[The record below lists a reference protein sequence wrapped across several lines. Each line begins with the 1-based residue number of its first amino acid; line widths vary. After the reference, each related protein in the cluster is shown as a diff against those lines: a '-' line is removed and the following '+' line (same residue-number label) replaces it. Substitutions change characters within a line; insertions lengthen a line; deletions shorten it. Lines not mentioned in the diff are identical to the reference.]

1 MILSDKDILK
11 YLENKE
17 LIIDPFNKD
26 SLQSSGYDLRFGGE
40 YILDGN
46 RFERGIL
53 ELPPKKYG
61 ILSTLEKIGLK
72 NLIGDIKLRSSFCRE
87 GLIGS
92 FGWVD
97 PGWMGVLSLSVFN
110 SGENSVIIRK
120 GERFAQ
126 ITFIKLSSEVEKEY
140 NGRYKWSKSLEGS
153 KRL

>member
-11 YLENKE
+11 YLENKD
-17 LIIDPFNKD
+17 LIIDPFNED

-110 SGENSVIIRK
+110 SGEKLVIIRK

-140 NGRYKWSKSLEGS
+140 NGRYKWSKSSEGS
-153 KRL
+153 KR

>member
-1 MILSDKDILK
+1 MILSDRDILK
-11 YLENKE
+11 YMENKD
-17 LIIDPFNKD
+17 LIIDPFSRD

-40 YILDGN
+40 YILNGN
-46 RFERGIL
+46 RFKEDIL

-110 SGENSVIIRK
+110 SSENPVIIRK
-120 GERFAQ
+120 EERFAQ

-140 NGRYKWSKSLEGS
+140 NGRYKWSKSSEGS

>member
-11 YLENKE
+11 YLENKD

-46 RFERGIL
+46 RFERDIL

-140 NGRYKWSKSLEGS
+140 NGRYKWSKSSEGS

>member
-11 YLENKE
+11 YLENKD

-40 YILDGN
+40 YILEGN
-46 RFERGIL
+46 RFERDIL

-72 NLIGDIKLRSSFCRE
+72 DLIGDIKLRSSFCRE

-110 SGENSVIIRK
+110 SGENPLIIRK

-126 ITFIKLSSEVEKEY
+126 MTFIKLSSDVEKGY
-140 NGRYKWSKSLEGS
+140 NGRYKWSKSSEGS
-153 KRL
+153 KRP

>member
-11 YLENKE
+11 YLENKDI
-17 LIIDPFNKD
+17 IIDPFNKD
-26 SLQSSGYDLRFGGE
+26 SLQPSGYDLRFGGE
-40 YILDGN
+40 YIINEN
-46 RFERGIL
+46 RFKKDIFEF
-53 ELPPKKYG
+53 PPGKYG

-87 GLIGS
+87 GFIGS

-97 PGWMGVLSLSVFN
+97 PGWVGILSLSVFN
-110 SGENSVIIRK
+110 SSEKPVAIRK

-126 ITFIKLSSEVEKEY
+126 IAFIKLSSGVKKEY
-140 NGRYKWSKSLEGS
+140 NGKYKGSKSLEGS